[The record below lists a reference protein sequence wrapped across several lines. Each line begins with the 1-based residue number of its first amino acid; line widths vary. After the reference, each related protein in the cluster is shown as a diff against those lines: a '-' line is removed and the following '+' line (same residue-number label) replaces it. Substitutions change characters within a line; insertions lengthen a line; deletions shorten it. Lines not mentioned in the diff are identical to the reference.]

1 MVDKYL
7 VFFQRYI
14 LSKTYIPMNVE
25 FHILDV
31 LENLSPDLKKFK
43 TYKEAHEACIKLQ
56 KVLLVRGGFSFILVF
71 IN

>member
-1 MVDKYL
+1 
-7 VFFQRYI
+7 
-14 LSKTYIPMNVE
+14 MNVE

-56 KVLLVRGGFSFILVF
+56 KIKQEEEEAKEMSELRISKEDSGPEKSEEEEEK
-71 IN
+71 